1 MPFFDPNNPSPL
13 DDIRIQEEYEGVDL
27 NPRNR
32 SKPRANSLLHDQ
44 QSLISFDSIQTADRL
59 LDKLDLS
66 IEDELLL
73 QQALREEEE
82 ERRIATQEYPDDI
95 YFSMTQSSRPMIPMT
110 TARPAHRPVL
120 CIPAS
125 SFPSLR
131 HAGGTARHKTNVAP
145 PVHQSSHAILED
157 LNDNEKLVSS
167 KGNVV
172 EDHISKFRY
181 SYLVQEGSGDEAE
194 DTPQNEDGSETLDAL
209 QIEKY
214 RRKLAQT
221 NRYYGTGSSP
231 TELTHGSG
239 SASVSNPQ
247 SRAKSSTHVLEQATH
262 NETASSHTPSN
273 SVSSLAL
280 QNHTTASSFES
291 DLTARTAE
299 NGPNNGSS
307 TLLSTPKTSRKSLE
321 CDSPGHP
328 SSPSIWNKGHK
339 KKNSFSLKNLFKSPK
354 VTSETES
361 SPKADNSS
369 NEEHDAAAYSEQMPP
384 ITAPSAHR
392 QSEHHHHSASAYP
405 KKPLQKLQHSYK
417 LLIEPRPMLP
427 VVRSDEVALLKHRR
441 SASLPKNG
449 PRPGTQR
456 DPNTWEQ
463 QDRATLLQHAKILQQ
478 QKQLPQISSS
488 HSHAHNKRP
497 PVPPKDIPVGSQ
509 QPKMHTQQG
518 ANKMHKPATSVVQR
532 TGSLGNKRVP
542 DPPLPVSADGRLT
555 PEQKVQLALELRNRR
570 QYAECTKLLREACEA
585 GDRTGFLL
593 YGLALRHGSGIPTNL
608 PESFKWIFKAS
619 GVKDEAAEVLS
630 LNIDPFKLK
639 NVPLVPPEPEAPAL
653 YECGISYLK
662 GYGFAKPDE
671 LKGLKYLEQA
681 ASLGHIDSIC
691 LCGTIWS
698 KRSRNRPRDSCRAAA
713 WFRIADAMGADLI
726 GANWIYKEKYMRP
739 SPESSAAVGSYKE
752 QKATPPVPTKHKP

>member
-13 DDIRIQEEYEGVDL
+13 DDIRNQEEYEGDL

-82 ERRIATQEYPDDI
+82 QRRINAQEHQDDI
-95 YFSMTQSSRPMIPMT
+95 YFGMAPSSRMIPMST
-110 TARPAHRPVL
+110 MRPVHRPVL

-131 HAGGTARHKTNVAP
+131 HAGGTARHKAKVAP
-145 PVHQSSHAILED
+145 PVQQTSHAILED

-194 DTPQNEDGSETLDAL
+194 DPPHNEDDGSQTLDAL

-239 SASVSNPQ
+239 SASGSHPP
-247 SRAKSSTHVLEQATH
+247 SRAKSSTPMLEQATT
-262 NETASSHTPSN
+262 NEAAYSHTPTN
-273 SVSSLAL
+273 SVSSLVL

-291 DLTARTAE
+291 DLTARTD
-299 NGPNNGSS
+299 NGPTNGSN
-307 TLLSTPKTSRKSLE
+307 TVLSTPKTSRKSLE

-328 SSPSIWNKGHK
+328 SSPSVWNKGHK

-369 NEEHDAAAYSEQMPP
+369 SEDHDAAGHSEQLPP
-384 ITAPSAHR
+384 LAGPPAHR
-392 QSEHHHHSASAYP
+392 QSEHHHHPAPTYP

-441 SASLPKNG
+441 STSLPKNG
-449 PRPGTQR
+449 PRPGAQR

-463 QDRATLLQHAKILQQ
+463 QDRATLLQHTKILHQ

-488 HSHAHNKRP
+488 HSHSYNKRP
-497 PVPPKDIPVGSQ
+497 PVPPKDVAAPQ
-509 QPKMHTQQG
+509 QPKMTAQQT
-518 ANKMHKPATSVVQR
+518 ANKLLKPSAGAVQR
-532 TGSLGNKRVP
+532 TGSLGRKPVP
-542 DPPLPVSADGRLT
+542 EPPASASADGRLT

-585 GDRTGFLL
+585 GDKTGFLL

-671 LKGLKYLEQA
+671 LKGLKYLEKA

-739 SPESSAAVGSYKE
+739 SPELSASVGSYKE
-752 QKATPPVPTKHKP
+752 QKATAPAPKRMP